1 MKVKCKKPAS
11 TTYALQQEAHFTFS
25 ASLSFA
31 DGSDLNFRAPDIK
44 VKKGTVGT
52 NQIITSLKENIG
64 FLEQLLEKQ
73 MAMQS
78 K

>member
-1 MKVKCKKPAS
+1 MKVKCKKPES
-11 TTYALQQEAHFTFS
+11 STYAIHQEAHFTFS

-31 DGSDLNFRAPDIK
+31 DGSDFNFRAPDIK

-52 NQIITSLKENIG
+52 KQIITYLKGNID